1 MQDRSGIDIVAL
13 RQEDSSA
20 SPMEP
25 VASLRDVYKRFG
37 KVEALQGI
45 NLTMSPGEVLALL
58 GPNGAGKTTAL
69 SILLGRRR
77 PDRGEVHLFGSDP
90 RLPQTRCRIGST
102 PQDIGFPWT
111 LKVAEIIDLVRAHY
125 PAPLPRQEVLER
137 FGLTGLDQ
145 RQTGGLSGG
154 QKRRLAVALAFA
166 GNPQAV
172 FLDEPTTGLD
182 VETRRELWH
191 EVRSYVSRGGS
202 VLLTTHYLEE
212 IEALATHVVVIHHG
226 KVLTEGSVDAIK
238 ARVGL
243 KQIRFAAAA
252 LPDLLD
258 ITSVEQENGRYCLY
272 TANADAVVRAL
283 VRQGCEF
290 SELEVL
296 PTSLE
301 EAFLILT
308 GGAR

>member
-1 MQDRSGIDIVAL
+1 MQDGSGIDLVAQQ
-13 RQEDSSA
+13 QEGSPTSSV
-20 SPMEP
+20 EP
-25 VASLRDVYKRFG
+25 VASLKDVYKRFG
-37 KVEALQGI
+37 AVEALQGI
-45 NLTMSPGEVLALL
+45 NLTMFPGEVLALL

-77 PDRGEVHLFGSDP
+77 PDRGEVRLFGRDP
-90 RLPQTRCRIGST
+90 RLPQTRSRIGAT

-111 LKVAEIIDLVRAHY
+111 LTVAEIIDLVRVHY
-125 PAPLPRQEVLER
+125 PAPLTRQEVLER
-137 FGLTGLDQ
+137 FGLAGLER

-154 QKRRLAVALAFA
+154 QRRRLAVALAFA

-182 VETRRELWH
+182 VEVRRELWQ
-191 EVRSYVSRGGS
+191 EVRAYANKGGS

-212 IEALATHVVVIHHG
+212 IEAQATRVVVINHG

-243 KQIRFAAAA
+243 KQVRFTADT
-252 LPDLLD
+252 LPELPG
-258 ITSVEQENGRYCLY
+258 IARVEQENGRYCLY
-272 TANADAVVRAL
+272 TADADAVVREM
-283 VRQGCEF
+283 VQQGCQF
-290 SELEVL
+290 HGLEVL

-301 EAFLILT
+301 EAFLVLM

>member
-1 MQDRSGIDIVAL
+1 MRDGSGVDVAMQ
-13 RQEDSSA
+13 RQEDSST
-20 SPMEP
+20 SSVEL

-37 KVEALQGI
+37 KVEALRGI
-45 NLTMSPGEVLALL
+45 NLTMLPGEVLALL

-77 PDRGEVHLFGSDP
+77 PDRGEVQLFGGDP
-90 RLPQTRCRIGST
+90 RSPQTRCRIGST
-102 PQDIGFPWT
+102 PQEVGFPWT

-125 PAPLPRQEVLER
+125 PAPLTRQEVLAR

-182 VETRRELWH
+182 VETRRELWQ
-191 EVRSYVSRGGS
+191 EVRSYVSKGGS

-212 IEALATHVVVIHHG
+212 IEALATRVVVIHHG

-243 KQIRFAAAA
+243 KQIRFTAAA
-252 LPDLLD
+252 LPELPG
-258 ITSVEQENGRYCLY
+258 IASVEQENGRYSLY
-272 TANADAVVRAL
+272 TADADAAVREL
-283 VRQGCEF
+283 VQQGCEF
-290 SELEVL
+290 SGLEVL